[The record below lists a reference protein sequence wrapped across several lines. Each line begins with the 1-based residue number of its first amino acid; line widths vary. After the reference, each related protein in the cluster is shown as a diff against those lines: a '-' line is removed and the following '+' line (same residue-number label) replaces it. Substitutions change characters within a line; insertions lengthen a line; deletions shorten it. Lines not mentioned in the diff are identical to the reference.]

1 MFSFWDY
8 GTQFYELY
16 HLIITFCLLSDQVH
30 QGAILRKPGG
40 VCQAMA
46 VKWQFANACKV
57 SVTEGGGTRGQA
69 GSGGSAMPPI
79 PGAGGKTLSWA
90 PGLLAV
96 CGGWPGGVRH
106 SVWIMAQPAPSQTS
120 DQCQLPLAWERPEWA
135 SWPRVSVRGPGAHRG
150 QVTITELPAHREPEL
165 GLVSGCLSWELRAGP
180 RSSWK
185 SVHLQPPA
193 QLRVSSSSPPD
204 SRLLLLG
211 LLIEENQFSSSK
223 LLLSGNLR
231 RFRTFSTPF
240 LRVASSREKGRHSG
254 KRISGEADVRF

>member
-120 DQCQLPLAWERPEWA
+120 DQCQLPVAWERPEWA

-150 QVTITELPAHREPEL
+150 QVTITELPAHWEPEL
-165 GLVSGCLSWELRAGP
+165 GLVSGCLSWELRAESGTQEFLEEC
-180 RSSWK
+180 S
-185 SVHLQPPA
+185 PPA
-193 QLRVSSSSPPD
+193 
-204 SRLLLLG
+204 
-211 LLIEENQFSSSK
+211 
-223 LLLSGNLR
+223 
-231 RFRTFSTPF
+231 
-240 LRVASSREKGRHSG
+240 ASSAPCQLQLSPRLQAAAARAAHRGKPVLQLEVAVVGKFATISHFFHPFSASRQFQRE
-254 KRISGEADVRF
+254 GET